1 LAVLYN
7 KLALH
12 VIIMPHK
19 KNILIVE
26 DEKINREL
34 LAISLSDTYTL
45 TFADNLELAIKYISE
60 ITFQLIIT
68 DISLGN
74 RFDGIKVL
82 KYSKSLQSKNSQ
94 TLVLAYT
101 ASETSINQKSFT
113 EEGFDGI
120 ISKPIIKS
128 EILKQVKNYISSK

>member
-1 LAVLYN
+1 
-7 KLALH
+7 
-12 VIIMPHK
+12 MPHK

-26 DEKINREL
+26 DENINREL

-82 KYSKSLQSKNSQ
+82 KYSKSIQSKNSQ

-128 EILKQVKNYISSK
+128 EILKQVENYISSK

>member
-1 LAVLYN
+1 
-7 KLALH
+7 
-12 VIIMPHK
+12 MPHK

-82 KYSKSLQSKNSQ
+82 KYSKSIQSKNSQ

-101 ASETSINQKSFT
+101 ASETSIKQKSFT

-128 EILKQVKNYISSK
+128 EILKQVENYISSK

>member
-1 LAVLYN
+1 
-7 KLALH
+7 
-12 VIIMPHK
+12 MPHK

-82 KYSKSLQSKNSQ
+82 KYSKSIQSKNSQ

-128 EILKQVKNYISSK
+128 EILKQVENYISSK

>member
-1 LAVLYN
+1 
-7 KLALH
+7 
-12 VIIMPHK
+12 MSHK

-45 TFADNLELAIKYISE
+45 TFADNLELAKKYISE

-68 DISLGN
+68 DIRLGN
-74 RFDGIKVL
+74 RLDGIKLL
-82 KYSKSLQSKNSQ
+82 KYSKSIQSKNLQ

-101 ASETSINQKSFT
+101 ASETSINQKSFA

-128 EILKQVKNYISSK
+128 ELLKQVKKYI

>member
-1 LAVLYN
+1 
-7 KLALH
+7 
-12 VIIMPHK
+12 MPHK

-68 DISLGN
+68 DISLAN

>member
-1 LAVLYN
+1 
-7 KLALH
+7 
-12 VIIMPHK
+12 MPHK

>member
-1 LAVLYN
+1 
-7 KLALH
+7 
-12 VIIMPHK
+12 MPHK

-128 EILKQVKNYISSK
+128 EILKQVENYISSK

>member
-1 LAVLYN
+1 
-7 KLALH
+7 
-12 VIIMPHK
+12 MPHK

-45 TFADNLELAIKYISE
+45 TFADNLELAKKYISE

-68 DISLGN
+68 DIRLGN
-74 RFDGIKVL
+74 RLDGIKLL
-82 KYSKSLQSKNSQ
+82 KYSKSIQSKNLQ
-94 TLVLAYT
+94 TIVLAYT
-101 ASETSINQKSFT
+101 ASETSINQKSFA

-128 EILKQVKNYISSK
+128 ELLKQVKKYI